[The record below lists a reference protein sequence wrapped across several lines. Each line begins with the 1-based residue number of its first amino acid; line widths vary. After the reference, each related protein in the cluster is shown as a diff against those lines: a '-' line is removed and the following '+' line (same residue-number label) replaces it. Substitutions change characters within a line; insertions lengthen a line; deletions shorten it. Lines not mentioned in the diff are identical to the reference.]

1 MLFVTIKPLSVNE
14 CWAGK
19 RFKTPRYKKFENDV
33 LFMLPRIE
41 LPTPPFQIE
50 LHFGV
55 SSVAADFDNP
65 TKPFVDVLQKKYLFN
80 DKLIHRAIIE
90 KHIVPK
96 GKEYIGFNI
105 TTYKKPINL

>member
-1 MLFVTIKPLSVNE
+1 MLFVSIKPLSVNE

-19 RFKTPRYKKFENDV
+19 RFKAPTYKKYEIAV
-33 LFMLPRIE
+33 TLSLPRIDT
-41 LPTPPFQIE
+41 LPDPPFQLE

-55 SSVAADFDNP
+55 SSSAADFDNP
-65 TKPFVDVLQKKYLFN
+65 TKPFVDILQKKYNFN

-96 GKEYIGFNI
+96 GKEYIGFKI
-105 TTYKKPINL
+105 TTYKKPY